1 MRSQR
6 TGSAG
11 RAGCPCTPV
20 RATQGRLSA
29 LSVFHRKLILY
40 EAFVWESR
48 ALNGLFR
55 RFPARADGKLRRT
68 WDAVLAVILCGIG
81 LVLPYQIGFQIDQ
94 EPFTVLW

>member
-1 MRSQR
+1 
-6 TGSAG
+6 
-11 RAGCPCTPV
+11 
-20 RATQGRLSA
+20 
-29 LSVFHRKLILY
+29 LY
-40 EAFVWESR
+40 EAFVSESR
-48 ALNGLFR
+48 ALNGPFR